1 MRRDIEQADR
11 IVSAW
16 WQWWRAMST
25 VPPEGQR
32 RLVQEI
38 ALALAEQR
46 EADARIAE
54 RLADRGRTATIA
66 DAIREQ

>member
-11 IVSAW
+11 IVSSW
-16 WQWWRAMST
+16 WQWWGAMST

-32 RLVQEI
+32 RLVEEI
-38 ALALAEQR
+38 ARALAEQR
-46 EADARIAE
+46 ESDALIAE
-54 RLADRGRTATIA
+54 RLADRGRTATIG